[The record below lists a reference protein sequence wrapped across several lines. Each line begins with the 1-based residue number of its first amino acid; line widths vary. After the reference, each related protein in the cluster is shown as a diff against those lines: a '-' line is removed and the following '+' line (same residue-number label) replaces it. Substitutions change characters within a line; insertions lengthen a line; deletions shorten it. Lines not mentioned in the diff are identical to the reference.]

1 MSELTPWHSLAPVQP
16 HPQNPR
22 HVFSVRR
29 SLLELKCSEHCR
41 FGGEV
46 VKYISLKSTERK
58 LKPRKR
64 VSLSAILLLFEFY
77 SFFFIVKKKM
87 YETKLISEIT

>member
-16 HPQNPR
+16 HPQKPR

-77 SFFFIVKKKM
+77 SFFLLLKKKCM
-87 YETKLISEIT
+87 KQS